1 MQSKAAKNFIVFLMF
16 AVFGVAMYFLYGP
29 NSEHSKVQDARKE
42 QLKTY
47 IKQDAVLLSREHNR
61 RVRKGATI
69 IYTIQYTSPETNK
82 LVTTTERKS
91 NENWSFLD
99 DLKDGDKF
107 SIYVD
112 PVNGNQIAS
121 EVEYKELMD

>member
-16 AVFGVAMYFLYGP
+16 AVFGVVMYFLYGP
-29 NSEHSKVQDARKE
+29 NSEHTKVKDARIE

-47 IKQDAVLLSREHNR
+47 VKQDAVLVSREHNG

-69 IYTIQYTSPETNK
+69 IYTIQYTNPETK
-82 LVTTTERKS
+82 ELTTTTERK
-91 NENWSFLD
+91 NDEKWSFLD

-107 SIYVD
+107 PLYVD

-121 EVEYKELMD
+121 EVEYKEVME